1 MTIRHGRESALNETI
16 GRFWP
21 ASITVRSS
29 AWRARG
35 ISPLESRIWTVET
48 GTAAGAG
55 AGAGAA
61 WRSVARRANAVI
73 TGVLYGPGEVDVRYN
88 ALPFVLIARPGIRKR
103 APAAP
108 PPSPKAPS
116 GTASGGG
123 TGRARSAA
131 GSASP
136 SAP

>member
-35 ISPLESRIWTVET
+35 ISPLESRLWTGSSRVET

-61 WRSVARRANAVI
+61 WRRVARRANAVMPR
-73 TGVLYGPGEVDVRYN
+73 VLYGRGGVEVRSK
-88 ALPFVLIARPGIRKR
+88 ALPVVVIARRGI
-103 APAAP
+103 
-108 PPSPKAPS
+108 
-116 GTASGGG
+116 
-123 TGRARSAA
+123 
-131 GSASP
+131 
-136 SAP
+136 